1 MRTHEM
7 PPRSLLPS
15 QNVRLERLEAADLDG
30 ALLLWTRCRS
40 LDKIKP
46 EYFRNLNAADITVAV
61 LLLLDHVYLH
71 WHPEVAHSDRIK
83 MIINDV
89 PSLQQSFSIDAG

>member
-1 MRTHEM
+1 M

-15 QNVRLERLEAADLDG
+15 QNVRLEQLEAADLDS
-30 ALLLWTRCRS
+30 ALLLWTPCRS
-40 LDKIKP
+40 LDEIKP
-46 EYFRNLNAADITVAV
+46 EYFRNLNAADITVV
-61 LLLLDHVYLH
+61 TFLLLDHVYLH

-89 PSLQQSFSIDAG
+89 SSLGSVYP